1 MVRHIKKKNVKGEFR
16 MKKISL
22 FVLVG
27 FLALIIAACGNS
39 NEDNGAKED
48 EKLEAIEAKLDVPEK
63 GEKGETVSLSTKVTQ
78 GEENVEDAGE
88 VKYEIWKNGH
98 KEESEMIEAK
108 HDKEGVYKA
117 EKTFE
122 EDGMYTVQVHVTAR
136 DMHTMPKAEIA
147 IGEVEVEEHG
157 EESGDD
163 HHGHHESSVSIHL
176 MEPDVIKMNEEAEMN
191 VHVENEE
198 KALEQ
203 AEVRLEIYKE
213 GQEKHEWVDLTAGE
227 AGKYN
232 GSYTFP
238 DKGTYNV
245 QVHVTK
251 GEEIHE
257 HTMQTVEVQ

>member
-1 MVRHIKKKNVKGEFR
+1 

-98 KEESEMIEAK
+98 KEESEMIEAE

-191 VHVENEE
+191 VHVEKEE

>member
-1 MVRHIKKKNVKGEFR
+1 

-98 KEESEMIEAK
+98 KEESEMIEAE

>member
-27 FLALIIAACGNS
+27 FLALIIAACGSS

-48 EKLEAIEAKLDVPEK
+48 EKLEAIEAKLDLPEK

-117 EKTFE
+117 EMTFE

-136 DMHTMPKAEIA
+136 DMHTMPKAEIT

-163 HHGHHESSVSIHL
+163 HHESSVSIHL

>member
-1 MVRHIKKKNVKGEFR
+1 MFKGEFW
-16 MKKISL
+16 MKKVSL

-27 FLALIIAACGNS
+27 FLALFIAACGNS

-78 GEENVEDAGE
+78 GDENVEDADE

-108 HDKEGVYKA
+108 HDKGGVYKA

-136 DMHTMPKAEIA
+136 DMHTMPKAEIP
-147 IGEVEVEEHG
+147 IGEVEAEEHG
-157 EESGDD
+157 EESEDG

-176 MEPDVIKMNEEAEMN
+176 MKPDVIKMNEEAEMN

-198 KALEQ
+198 AALEK
-203 AEVRLEIYKE
+203 AEVRLEIYKK
-213 GQEKHEWVDLTAGE
+213 GQEKHEWVDLTEDE

-232 GSYTFP
+232 GSYAFP
-238 DKGTYNV
+238 EEGTYNV

-257 HTMQTVEVQ
+257 HTMQTVKVQ

>member
-1 MVRHIKKKNVKGEFR
+1 
-16 MKKISL
+16 MKKVSL

-27 FLALIIAACGNS
+27 FLALFISACGNS

-63 GEKGETVSLSTKVTQ
+63 GKKGETVSLSTKVTQ

-88 VKYEIWKNGH
+88 VKYEIWKNNH
-98 KEESEMIEAK
+98 KEESEMIAAE
-108 HDKEGVYKA
+108 HDKDGVYKA

-136 DMHTMPKAEIA
+136 DMHTMPKSEIE
-147 IGEVEVEEHG
+147 IGEVEAGEHG
-157 EESGDD
+157 EESEDG
-163 HHGHHESSVSIHL
+163 HHDHHESTVSIHL
-176 MEPDVIKMNEEAEMN
+176 NKPDTITMNQEAEMD

-198 KALEQ
+198 KALEK

-251 GEEIHE
+251 GEDIHE